1 MSKMLNRNWVIGIL
15 VMVNA
20 GVDLYIAGRFG
31 LAAVNNWLLIISL
44 GLMSL
49 AAYQILGLVEGY
61 KDEPKEQ

>member
-1 MSKMLNRNWVIGIL
+1 MLNRNWVIGIL